1 MYIQNDTPMGGSL
14 AWSSLVAVLPL
25 LTLFV
30 LLGGLR
36 VRAWLAS
43 LIGLAVALLVA
54 ILAYGMP
61 VGAGPAR
68 RHARA
73 RSSASS
79 RSSGS

>member
-1 MYIQNDTPMGGSL
+1 MYIQNDTPLGGSL
-14 AWSSLVAVLPL
+14 ALSSLVAVLPL

-61 VGAGPAR
+61 VGQACSPAP
-68 RHARA
+68 RA